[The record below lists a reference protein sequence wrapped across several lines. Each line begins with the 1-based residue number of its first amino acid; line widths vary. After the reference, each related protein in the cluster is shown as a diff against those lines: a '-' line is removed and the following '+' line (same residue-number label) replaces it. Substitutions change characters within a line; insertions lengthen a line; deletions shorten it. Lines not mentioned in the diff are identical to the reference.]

1 MGDRRS
7 FIKNSGILA
16 LSIPFVKGNSISGFD
31 SLSLPAVGIQLY
43 MVRDDMKKDP
53 AGTLKK
59 LGQMG
64 YTQIESFGGDEGIF
78 WGKTNR
84 EFNKMASSNGLT
96 LVSSHYEGN
105 NEGFEKTAAL
115 SAEIGMKYLIYPWKG
130 PQKSIDD
137 FKKIADEF
145 NGYGAICKKHG
156 LRFAYHPHDYP
167 YKKVDGQLPINVL
180 LDHTDPGLVDYEMD
194 IYYTV
199 TEGLDPEYYI
209 RKYKPR
215 FRLCHMRDVM
225 RVRLP
230 AGSNEESACD
240 LGDGIINYSHLLST
254 ALSNGMK
261 YFFVEQSRLYHETA
275 LQSAAVNERY
285 LKNLRLHKA

>member
-16 LSIPFVKGNSISGFD
+16 LSIPFVKERLLRGID
-31 SLSLPAVGIQLY
+31 SVSLPAIGIQLY

-78 WGKTNR
+78 WGKTNE
-84 EFNKMASSNGLT
+84 EFNSMASEHGLT
-96 LVSSHYEGN
+96 LISSHYEGN
-105 NEGFEKTAAL
+105 NDGFEKTAAL

-156 LRFAYHPHDYP
+156 LRFSYHPHDYP

-180 LDHTDPGLVDYEMD
+180 LDYTDPDLVDYEMD

-209 RKYKPR
+209 QKYKPR
-215 FRLCHMRDVM
+215 FRLCHMRDVVK
-225 RVRLP
+225 VRLP
-230 AGSNEESACD
+230 AGSQEESACD
-240 LGDGIINYSHLLST
+240 LGDGIINYKHLLST
-254 ALSNGMK
+254 ALNNGML
-261 YFFVEQSRLYHETA
+261 YFFVEQSRLFHETA
-275 LQSAAVNERY
+275 LQSAAVNEKY
-285 LKNLRLHKA
+285 LRNLRLEKA

>member
-1 MGDRRS
+1 
-7 FIKNSGILA
+7 
-16 LSIPFVKGNSISGFD
+16 
-31 SLSLPAVGIQLY
+31 
-43 MVRDDMKKDP
+43 
-53 AGTLKK
+53 
-59 LGQMG
+59 
-64 YTQIESFGGDEGIF
+64 
-78 WGKTNR
+78 
-84 EFNKMASSNGLT
+84 
-96 LVSSHYEGN
+96 
-105 NEGFEKTAAL
+105 
-115 SAEIGMKYLIYPWKG
+115 MKYLIYPWKG

-167 YKKVDGQLPINVL
+167 YKKVDGQLPIDVL
-180 LDHTDPGLVDYEMD
+180 LDHTDPDLVDYEMD

-199 TEGLDPEYYI
+199 TEGQDPEYYI

-225 RVRLP
+225 KVRLP
-230 AGSNEESACD
+230 AGSKEESACD
-240 LGDGIINYSHLLST
+240 LGDGIINYRQLLST

-275 LQSAAVNERY
+275 LQSAAVNEKY
-285 LKNLRLHKA
+285 LKNLRLDKPETL